1 MPKAVNHSTPRLDL
15 GVALEEFPIGTG
27 LQLVADRILPLRG
40 VPKKAATF
48 SVITRESIL
57 RDSDVGRSAEGAYP
71 RDSFDKDDVSYRCEE
86 KGLEGELGD
95 DQRAFYSSDFDA
107 EMVTVGLTRDRLAR
121 AREKRVKEA
130 IFNTTTFT
138 GAALYT
144 DNSGTPWDAAAT
156 VIPTQIEAVKQQ
168 MRQNCGMQPNTI
180 VFGASQVP
188 NLQKNT
194 DLIDRL
200 KYTQVLTFDAIV
212 SQLSALFGI
221 PNVIIAG
228 AVRNVAPEGETL
240 SVSDIWPDDYA
251 WFGVV
256 PETDNLAEP
265 GIGRTLLWTEDSP
278 ELYTVESYYEVQTR
292 KWIYRVRHHL
302 QEKIIDPYFG
312 HLTKI
317 DV

>member
-27 LQLVADRILPLRG
+27 LQLVADRILPVRG

-57 RDSDVGRSAEGAYP
+57 RDSDVRRSQEGAYP

-86 KGLEGELGD
+86 KGLEGELAD

-138 GAALYT
+138 GSDLYT

-188 NLQKNT
+188 NLQANT